1 MNTSKTK
8 MGLLHNL
15 QQPHFCGYYRCS
27 LLFQPS
33 SFPATSPLRI
43 RFFCLEEW
51 ISRLVHTYETME
63 ISIGQRAGKLPERK
77 DLSMDNS
84 AAPPQKRGKGSN
96 ILVGAFIL
104 TVSSLL
110 TRLIGFVFR
119 IYLSNKLGTE
129 GIGLYQLVFSI
140 YALGSTIVTAGI
152 SVSVCKL
159 VAEEIA
165 RNKPGNARTVLKKAV
180 RLSGC
185 LGVCVGAAVF
195 FLAQP
200 IALYM
205 LKDPRATASL
215 RCLSLVY
222 PVVGITACY
231 SGYFYAVGRIY
242 KPVFA
247 QVFEQLVRIGVTLAV
262 LDRFL
267 GGGMETGCIG
277 AFAGVVAG
285 ELLSCLSIWIL
296 YRSDAGR
303 SEWSHTLPDSRFLG
317 GKAYRMILSLSVP
330 LALSSYLNS
339 VLHTMENVLIPQR
352 LLLFGMTNE
361 AALSVYGMIKGMVMP
376 MIYFP
381 SSLLV
386 SISTML
392 VPEISKASAVNN
404 RQRVDAAVSR
414 AFQITLLLCF
424 AVVGGLLIFSDDLGQ
439 AVYHSSEVGQMLRL
453 VSLAS
458 PLIYLQ
464 IVITGLLNGLG
475 LQTTVMR
482 NGICESVAR
491 VVMIWLLLPKFGFQA
506 YLWTIILCNLLSASL
521 NIGALYRATT
531 LSVNLRRHVIFPL
544 LSAGISCLLVRWL
557 CLSVLAAR
565 LSQAMQLV
573 LGIPLLFVVYFA
585 LILLTGCLTSDDIGW
600 IQEKF
605 RRRKA
610 PSLPGGAEATQ

>member
-1 MNTSKTK
+1 MAK
-8 MGLLHNL
+8 
-15 QQPHFCGYYRCS
+15 
-27 LLFQPS
+27 
-33 SFPATSPLRI
+33 PAA
-43 RFFCLEEW
+43 
-51 ISRLVHTYETME
+51 V
-63 ISIGQRAGKLPERK
+63 QRQGGK
-77 DLSMDNS
+77 S
-84 AAPPQKRGKGSN
+84 GN
-96 ILVGAFIL
+96 ILIGAFIL
-104 TVSSLL
+104 TASSLL

-140 YALGSTIVTAGI
+140 YSLGSTIVTAGI
-152 SVSVCKL
+152 SISVCKL
-159 VAEEIA
+159 VSEEIA

-185 LGVCVGAAVF
+185 LGICVGLLVF
-195 FLAQP
+195 FLSDP
-200 IALYM
+200 IAVYM
-205 LKDPRATASL
+205 LKDSRATVSL

-247 QVFEQLVRIGVTLAV
+247 QVFEQLVRISVTMAV

-267 GGGMETGCIG
+267 AGGMESGCIG

-296 YRSDAGR
+296 YRTDSSRKEA
-303 SEWSHTLPDSRFLG
+303 EHAQPDSRFLG
-317 GKAYRMILSLSVP
+317 GKAYGMILSLSVP

-339 VLHTMENVLIPQR
+339 ALHTMENVLIPQR

-424 AVVGGLLIFSDDLGQ
+424 AVVGGLLIFADNLGQ
-439 AVYHSSEVGQMLRL
+439 TIYHSSEVGQMLRL

-464 IVITGLLNGLG
+464 IVISGLLNGLG

-491 VVMIWLLLPKFGFQA
+491 VIMIWLLLPKFGFQA
-506 YLWTIILCNLLSASL
+506 YLWTIIACNLLSASL
-521 NIGALYRATT
+521 NVFALYRATT
-531 LSVNLRRHVIFPL
+531 LSVHLRRHVIFPL
-544 LSAGISCLLVRWL
+544 LSAGISCLTVRWL
-557 CLSVLAAR
+557 CLHLLASR
-565 LSQAMQLV
+565 LSQAAQLL
-573 LGIPLLFVVYFA
+573 LGIPLLFVLYFV
-585 LILLTGCLTSDDIGW
+585 LILLSGCLTSDDIGW
-600 IQEKF
+600 IREKF
-605 RRRKA
+605 KHRK
-610 PSLPGGAEATQ
+610 PRLSPDV